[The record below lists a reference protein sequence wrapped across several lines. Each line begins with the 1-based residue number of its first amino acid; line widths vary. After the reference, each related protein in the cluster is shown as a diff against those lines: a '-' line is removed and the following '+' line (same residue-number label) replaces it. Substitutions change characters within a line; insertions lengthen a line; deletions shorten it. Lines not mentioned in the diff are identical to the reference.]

1 MAFWGDFN
9 MSKFFVSIIKEDN
22 YVVEIEA
29 GSKDEARKL
38 VENGQYESERE
49 VHIKTFKS
57 KVEFCF

>member
-1 MAFWGDFN
+1 